1 MIKYTLTLEIP
12 MKFLKILI
20 KKTLLYF
27 ILFTGLVLSSMIFDS
42 FIDTTDDSGYLIA
55 IGICCLVFFILEYL
69 IPKMKN

>member
-1 MIKYTLTLEIP
+1 
-12 MKFLKILI
+12 MKQLLKII
-20 KKTLLYF
+20 KKLFFYF

-42 FIDTTDDSGYLIA
+42 FTDTSDDSGYLIA

>member
-1 MIKYTLTLEIP
+1 

-20 KKTLLYF
+20 KKTLLYL

-55 IGICCLVFFILEYL
+55 VGICCLVFFILEYL